1 MLVSLV
7 LALGAA
13 AGAGAQT
20 YTLDP
25 STGSLR
31 ARLFRD
37 GPLAAF
43 GHDHVV
49 VAPTFQGAVELS
61 SATATLRLV
70 VDARALKIDEDAARE
85 AAGLRAVSAA
95 DRSEIEKTMR
105 GPKGLDVE
113 RFPEMSLLSQS
124 IEPVPDEKDLWHV
137 IGSFQLHGSTQ
148 TIEAPVAVRDGPG
161 GGRWFSGYVRL
172 RQTDFGLKPYSAFA
186 GAVKV
191 RDDFVVSFDLL
202 GRPERR

>member
-1 MLVSLV
+1 MLASLL
-7 LALGAA
+7 LALCAC
-13 AGAGAQT
+13 AGAQT

-25 STGSLR
+25 STGALR
-31 ARLFRD
+31 ARLYRD

-43 GHDHVV
+43 GHDHVIA
-49 VAPTFQGAVELS
+49 APSFEGAVELS
-61 SATATLRLV
+61 SATATLRLS
-70 VDARALKIDEDAARE
+70 VDARALKIDEDAVRE
-85 AAGLRAVSAA
+85 ALDLRTISAA
-95 DRSEIEKTMR
+95 DRVEIDKTMR
-105 GPKGLDVE
+105 GAKGLDVE
-113 RFPEMSLLSQS
+113 SFPTMRLVSQS

-137 IGSFQLHGSTQ
+137 IGAFTLHGSTQ

-172 RQTDFGLKPYSAFA
+172 RQTDFGIKPYSAFG